1 MIKDC
6 FARLSRSSLSVKHLL
21 FGIVLTLGSSFTLGA
36 PQGSPWG
43 ADYFPNINLVNQDGK
58 NVHFYNDLIK
68 DKVVVINF
76 IFTNCKLSCSLET
89 ARLRHLQTLLGDR
102 VGRDVFIY
110 SITIDPAHDT
120 PAVLK
125 QYAEKFGVGPGWQ
138 FFTGKEADITL
149 LRQKLGLLSPQD
161 PADQL
166 ENHNLSVLIGNEATG
181 RWTKRSLGDNPQ
193 VLVNLIGYQMQN
205 KRIPRQEQKSYA
217 AAREIRGYS
226 PRGEY
231 LFNTR
236 CSSCHTIGAGHGLGP
251 DLLQVTS
258 QRDRD
263 WLFRWIKEPDVV
275 LAEKDPIA
283 LALYQKFKELPMPN
297 LQLSDGEV
305 AALID
310 YLEKQSRFITKS
322 NESKWL
328 LISGEKRK

>member
-1 MIKDC
+1 MMRKS
-6 FARLSRSSLSVKHLL
+6 LVGLLRSNLL
-21 FGIVLTLGSSFTLGA
+21 AILFFIGIALALESGPTRGA
-36 PQGSPWG
+36 PPGSPWG

-58 NVHFYNDLIK
+58 DVRFYDDLIK
-68 DKVVVINF
+68 GKVVVINF

-89 ARLRHLQTLLGDR
+89 ARLRHLQALLGDR
-102 VGRDVFIY
+102 VGSDVFIY

-125 QYAEKFGVGPGWQ
+125 EYAEKFGVAPGWQ
-138 FFTGKEADITL
+138 FLTGKEADITL
-149 LRQKLGLLSPQD
+149 LRRKLGLLGSQD

-166 ENHNLSVLIGNEATG
+166 DNHNLSVLVGNEATG
-181 RWTKRSLGDNPQ
+181 RWTKRSLGDNSQ

-205 KRIPRQEQKSYA
+205 KRMQREEQKSYA
-217 AAREIRGYS
+217 DAREIQGFSRGN
-226 PRGEY
+226 Y

-236 CSSCHTIGAGHGLGP
+236 CSSCHTIGAGDRLGP

-283 LALYQKFKELPMPN
+283 LALYQKFKELSMPN
-297 LQLSDGEV
+297 LQLSDIDV

-310 YLEKQSRFITKS
+310 YLEKQSRLITSS
-322 NESKWL
+322 NESK
-328 LISGEKRK
+328 

>member
-1 MIKDC
+1 MIKVC
-6 FARLSRSSLSVKHLL
+6 FARLSRSSLLAGFFLL
-21 FGIVLTLGSSFTLGA
+21 ALTLTLGSAPTRGA
-36 PQGSPWG
+36 PPGSPWG
-43 ADYFPNINLVNQDGK
+43 AEYFPNTALVNQDGK
-58 NVHFYNDLIK
+58 KVRFYDDLIK
-68 DKVVVINF
+68 DKVAVINF
-76 IFTNCKLSCSLET
+76 IFTSCRLSCSLET
-89 ARLRHLQTLLGDR
+89 ARLRHLQKLLGER

-125 QYAEKFGVGPGWQ
+125 QYAEKFGAESGWQ
-138 FFTGKEADITL
+138 FLTGNEADITL

-181 RWTKRSLGDNPQ
+181 RWIKRSLHDNPQ
-193 VLVNLIGYQMQN
+193 VLVNLIGYQMQSG
-205 KRIPRQEQKSYA
+205 KIPRREQKSYA
-217 AAREIRGYS
+217 EARQIREFS
-226 PRGEY
+226 RGEY
-231 LFNTR
+231 LFNSR
-236 CSSCHTIGAGHGLGP
+236 CASCHTIGAGDGLGP

-283 LALYQKFKELPMPN
+283 LALFQKFKELPMPN
-297 LQLSDGEV
+297 LLLGDVDV
-305 AALID
+305 AALIE
-310 YLEKQSRFITKS
+310 YLEKQNRFITSS

-328 LISGEKRK
+328 LISGEKEK